1 MPRPAFT
8 PPLALAIALSLAVT
22 ALVFWCGG
30 PAGLAYLALYL
41 LALVPGLPIGWRL
54 FGKAQPAGWVA
65 GALIGY
71 GLTALALWVPLRFGA
86 PMTPAFVFAWLVVLL
101 AAWATEGRS
110 TTPEIPLPPFTRRDA
125 TAWLSVMLLVV
136 VLLALPFGRLGEQDA
151 RGTRYYRAYFTADFV
166 WHSALTQ
173 ELARFEWPPRNP
185 FFAHDPVHYYW
196 TYFLVPAVASG
207 PAEQPLVSVETALKI
222 NAIGTALLMFS
233 MVFLATWAATARAGA
248 SATACVIALMAPS
261 FEGLY
266 KIVEYLRR
274 GAPLAAL
281 RDQNIDAITAWD
293 FHGLRID
300 GLVRSMWYTPQHS
313 TSFALGLVALL
324 VASRLTGA
332 PRPRTV
338 LTTGLALAL
347 SVIMNPLLGAAF
359 CGIYGITVLYDV
371 VTRRAPMSA
380 IFRHA
385 LAVVPVL
392 FALAWCLFN
401 RMAEGAASHL
411 TFGWQFDARNAPI
424 LTLFLSL
431 GGLLIPAALGLL
443 PWRRVEWR
451 PVVPAIPGVLIGLCL
466 LYFVSLSDRSWVG
479 FRAGNIL
486 QVTLP
491 LLAARGLAGLWDS
504 GQRAVVGGVTAVIL
518 LAGCPTTIVDTY
530 NAQDITNLHM
540 GPGFPWTITLSPAQQ
555 AACAWIRRNTHT
567 RAIVQTDPLAR
578 DRQNWSIIPTFA
590 GRRMAM
596 GQALPLL
603 PEPQQEAGR
612 PVAHAILTTL
622 PLEKAHDEAHQLGID
637 YLWIDGD
644 DIRAKVGANPRR
656 FLERPDLF
664 PLVFSQDDVYI
675 YRVN

>member
-1 MPRPAFT
+1 MARPAFSL
-8 PPLALAIALSLAVT
+8 PVGLATITGLTVA
-22 ALVFWCGG
+22 ALVAWCGG
-30 PAGLAYLALYL
+30 ARGLAYFVLYL
-41 LALVPGLPIGWRL
+41 LTLLPGLPIGWRL
-54 FGKAQPAGWVA
+54 FGREQPAGWVA

-71 GLTALALWVPLRFGA
+71 GLTCVALWVPLRLGA
-86 PMTPAFVFAWLVVLL
+86 ATTPAFVFAWLLILL
-101 AAWATEGRS
+101 IALVIERRA

-151 RGTRYYRAYFTADFV
+151 GGTRYYRAYFTADFV
-166 WHSALTQ
+166 WHTALTQ

-185 FFAHDPVHYYW
+185 FFSHDPVHYYW

-233 MVFLATWAATARAGA
+233 MVFLTTWTVTARAGA
-248 SATACVIALMAPS
+248 SAAASVIALVAPS

-266 KIVEYLRR
+266 KVADYLRR
-274 GAPLAAL
+274 GRSLAGLADL
-281 RDQNIDAITAWD
+281 NIDAITAWD

-313 TSFALGLVALL
+313 TSFALGLIALL
-324 VASRLTGA
+324 AASRLPAIT
-332 PRPRTV
+332 RPRTAFV
-338 LTTGLALAL
+338 IGLALGL
-347 SVIMNPLLGAAF
+347 SVAMNPLLGAAF
-359 CGIYGITVLYDV
+359 CAVYGLTVLCDV
-371 VTRRAPMSA
+371 ITRRAPLSA
-380 IFRHA
+380 IAVHA
-385 LAVVPVL
+385 LAAVPVL
-392 FALAWCLFN
+392 LSLGWCMFN

-411 TFGWQFDARNAPI
+411 TFGWEFDARNAPL

-431 GGLLIPAALGLL
+431 GGLLIPAVLGVL

-451 PVVPAIPGVLIGLCL
+451 PVVPAIPGVVIGLCL
-466 LYFVSLSDRSWVG
+466 LYLVSLSDRSWVG

-504 GQRAVVGGVTAVIL
+504 RRRAVAVGTTAVIL
-518 LAGCPTTIVDTY
+518 LAGSPTTLIDTY
-530 NAQDITNLHM
+530 NAQDITNLRM

-555 AACAWIRRNTHT
+555 AACAWIRRNTHA
-567 RAIVQTDPLAR
+567 RAIVQADPLAR
-578 DRQNWSIIPTFA
+578 DRQNWSIVPTFA

-622 PLEKAHDEAHQLGID
+622 PLEQADDQAHRLGID

-644 DIRAKVGANPRR
+644 DVRAKVGANPRR

-675 YRVN
+675 YRVD